1 MKKRNIFRL
10 CFLSL
15 IIIFGILSL
24 ISYRVS
30 YSNTISTTDIQN
42 SKKVLDDEEAW
53 EFLDGAEM
61 IDDDVIE
68 SIDAE
73 DIQAYIDLEGLGAGD
88 HEVEVQIDNN
98 NPLVSYVVS
107 NTLRIRVTEN

>member
-53 EFLDGAEM
+53 
-61 IDDDVIE
+61 
-68 SIDAE
+68 
-73 DIQAYIDLEGLGAGD
+73 
-88 HEVEVQIDNN
+88 
-98 NPLVSYVVS
+98 
-107 NTLRIRVTEN
+107 